1 MVQLYAGENHIDSLR
16 QKLDQALVEEK
27 ISILND
33 ISMAYWHISLDHS
46 VEYAS
51 EALELA
57 INLNDKKG
65 TADALNRLGNAEYL
79 RTNYH
84 DALDHYNHSLEIRLD
99 IDDQEGI
106 LGSYNNL
113 FLVHDQMGKK
123 DISVHFL
130 QKALE
135 LSVELEDKS
144 EIAHY
149 SNLMGSINI
158 ELHEFD
164 RAEANIKRALDI
176 YQIIEDSAGIASS
189 YHNLGRMYQTMSLYD
204 KALEQFFIAL
214 QLFKDINNINGIASV
229 NNNIGIIHKHLNNYD
244 IALDYYYQ
252 SLEIYREQG
261 GIKRDVAALFNN
273 IGIVWYEKEEY
284 EMALDYYNQALE
296 SYESLKYNQG
306 ISITSHNI
314 GMIFARTGNYRNAF
328 ESHMRS
334 VEINKSSGD
343 IFSLANNYNNLGELF
358 LLQKDYNKALGF
370 LEESLDMAIK
380 INAKEIIRENYLFQS
395 EIYRETFDYEKSLL
409 FYELYDA
416 YRDSIYTLDTGKT
429 IAELQVIHDRERQIS
444 QLDILQKDNH
454 IQYLKIRK
462 QRSLLIFLW
471 GLALI
476 TGLFLFVVLN
486 ISRHKKRLNLVLNEK
501 NKQLENAGLELMNSE
516 KNLQRLN
523 KTKDKF
529 FSIIAHD
536 LKNPFNSLLGFTEM
550 LSRNYKE
557 LSREQIYSYI
567 DIINKSAI
575 NLYQLLEN
583 LLEWSKSQ
591 TGNIKYSPARF
602 RIKNIAESEIS
613 TVQSYADSKNIKI
626 GMNISTD
633 TSAYADKSIIS
644 SVIRNLLNNAVKF
657 THHGGEIIISASEN
671 ENYIELSVS
680 DNGIGIGPREQKKL
694 FNLEY
699 NITTSGTNDEK
710 GTGLGLLLCKEFIE
724 KSGGKLWVDSKVG
737 EGSKFTFRIPK

>member
-135 LSVELEDKS
+135 LSMELEDKS

-395 EIYRETFDYEKSLL
+395 EIYRETSDYEKSLL